1 MPSRKPTTAGRYA
14 CPPLASAI
22 SMAGMSSDQTEA
34 AIITPE
40 AKPSSAF
47 CTFAPICFLKKN
59 TVAEPSTVPASGS
72 SRPSRTLAVSPIKAP
87 ATAGYARALSARC

>member
-1 MPSRKPTTAGRYA
+1 MPSRKPSTAGSQA
-14 CPPLASAI
+14 FPPSASAI
-22 SMAGMSSDQTEA
+22 SIAGMSSDQTEA

-47 CTFAPICFLKKN
+47 CTLSPICLLKKN

-72 SRPSRTLAVSPIKAP
+72 SSPSSVLTVWLIKGSE
-87 ATAGYARALSARC
+87 TADYTRAFSARC

>member
-59 TVAEPSTVPASGS
+59 TVAGS
-72 SRPSRTLAVSPIKAP
+72 SRPSRTLAVSPIKAQ
-87 ATAGYARALSARC
+87 ATAGYARAFSARC